1 MTDRPRDPEC
11 IFCKIVAGEIP
22 SNRVAED
29 DTVHAFRD
37 LAPRAPTHIL
47 LVPRTHIASADKLTE
62 DDAGLLGRIFATAAE
77 IARSEGISE
86 AGYRIV
92 TANAAAREILR
103 LPQAGLL
110 VTAIREPDVLEA
122 LDLDPTA
129 LTVETAIP
137 CGLILNELITNSLK
151 HSFPDGRRGRIEV
164 RLRENGPGQVSIGV
178 RDDGVGVP
186 ADFKPQSSTSL
197 GMQLVLTLASQ
208 LRGTLRVVSESGA
221 DFSVTFPT

>member
-1 MTDRPRDPEC
+1 
-11 IFCKIVAGEIP
+11 VGA
-22 SNRVAED
+22 
-29 DTVHAFRD
+29 
-37 LAPRAPTHIL
+37 LIL
-47 LVPRTHIASADKLTE
+47 LRDVTELRSRERELVTKEATIREIHHRVKNNLQVIASLINMQIRQLRDEHAVAALRECQSRVLTIAQIHE
-62 DDAGLLGRIFATAAE
+62 QLYQSNDYAHIPFAEYATTLASNVFRASGGASRGLEL
-77 IARSEGISE
+77 
-86 AGYRIV
+86 
-92 TANAAAREILR
+92 
-103 LPQAGLL
+103 
-110 VTAIREPDVLEA
+110 A
-122 LDLDPTA
+122 LDLDPIE